1 MTAAHTGTLIIRSIP
16 DGNDREQII
25 DFLCS
30 FARGVARETV
40 AARLETL
47 PVTLGNAVPADI
59 GNRMLA
65 SLQDLGAEAMFVHDR
80 LDTPAKPAAPAARQP
95 EPAHAKE
102 PEQPGARKAATP
114 APPRPAAESS
124 SATNDI
130 RALVILLL
138 VLVAGLCG
146 ATALF
151 LPALKAA
158 SDPDL
163 LLNKLLQKNADAN
176 NKTCPRNL
184 NPQLRLD
191 GYVAGNK
198 RMTINYT
205 LLNVDSTDVNGVE
218 LRSSVS
224 RNIRQGVC
232 KEKNSAEL
240 LKKDVAFVYV
250 VHGKDSGQIFEYQV
264 TKKEC
269 EEDTEG

>member
-1 MTAAHTGTLIIRSIP
+1 MMAAATTGRLVICSIP
-16 DGNDREQII
+16 EGSGREQII

-30 FARGVARETV
+30 FAKGAARETV

-47 PVTLGNAVPADI
+47 PLTLGNGISADI
-59 GNRMLA
+59 GNKILV
-65 SLQDLGAEAMFVHDR
+65 SLQDLGAEAMFIDDR
-80 LDTPAKPAAPAARQP
+80 VDSAGRPEVTAGHAQKP
-95 EPAHAKE
+95 EPVRK
-102 PEQPGARKAATP
+102 PEQPVARTAIPAPTTP
-114 APPRPAAESS
+114 AAINN
-124 SATNDI
+124 SASRDI
-130 RALVILLL
+130 KMLLILLL

-146 ATALF
+146 ATAIF

-163 LLNKLLQKNADAN
+163 LLNKQLQKTAAMN
-176 NKTCPRNL
+176 NKACPRNI

-205 LLNVDSTDVNGVE
+205 LVNVDSTDVNGFD

-232 KEKNSAEL
+232 KEANSVEL
-240 LKKDVAFVYV
+240 LKKDVAFVFV
-250 VHGKDSGQIFEYQV
+250 VHGKDGALIFEYQV
-264 TKKEC
+264 AKADC
-269 EEDTEG
+269 EEDAEG